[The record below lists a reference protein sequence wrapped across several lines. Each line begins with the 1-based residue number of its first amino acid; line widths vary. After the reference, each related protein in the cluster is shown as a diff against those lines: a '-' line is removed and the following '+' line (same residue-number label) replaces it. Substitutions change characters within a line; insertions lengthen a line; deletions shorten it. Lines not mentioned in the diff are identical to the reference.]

1 LKERRGHLGRRE
13 ARHLREADFQ
23 IDTRKKNMAT
33 KKAGKS
39 KSAKSDAK
47 AAIGIIGGSGLYS
60 MSGLTNAREI
70 RVKTPFGDPSDAIVL
85 GTLEGKR
92 VAFLARHGRG
102 HRILPSE
109 INYRA
114 NVYAM
119 KLLGVERIISVS
131 AVGSLKEDLRPG
143 EFLVPDQ
150 FFDRTKNRFSTFF
163 GEGIVA
169 HMAFAHPTCGQVSGV
184 LADAC
189 VHEAI
194 MVHRRGTYICIE
206 GPQFS
211 TLAEALVNRELRFEV
226 IGMTNLTEAKLA
238 REAEICYATIA
249 MITDFDCWHPE
260 HESVTATQI
269 IATLV
274 QNAENAQKVLRTAVR
289 ELPVGRTCKCGS
301 ALQHALVTDLKIVP
315 KATKKRLAAIIEKY
329 IS

>member
-1 LKERRGHLGRRE
+1 
-13 ARHLREADFQ
+13 
-23 IDTRKKNMAT
+23 MAP
-33 KKAGKS
+33 
-39 KSAKSDAK
+39 AK
-47 AAIGIIGGSGLYS
+47 AEKGKGGANAARASIGIIGGSGLYS
-60 MSGLTNAREI
+60 MGRLTGTREI
-70 RVKTPFGDPSDAIVL
+70 RVKTPFGEPSDAIVL

-114 NVYAM
+114 NIYAM
-119 KLLGVERIISVS
+119 KLLGVERLISVS

-150 FFDRTKNRFSTFF
+150 FFDRTKNRPSTFF
-163 GEGIVA
+163 GDGLVA
-169 HMAFAHPTCGQVSGV
+169 HVAFAHPTCGQLSGV

-189 VHEAI
+189 VREAVK
-194 MVHRRGTYICIE
+194 VHRRGTYVCIE

-211 TLAEALVNRELRFEV
+211 TLAEAEVNRQLRFDV

-249 MITDFDCWHPE
+249 MITDYDCWHPD
-260 HESVTATQI
+260 HESVTAAQI
-269 IATLV
+269 IATLN
-274 QNAENAQKVLRTAVR
+274 QNAENAQKVLRAAVR
-289 ELPVGRTCKCGS
+289 ELPAVRSCKCGA
-301 ALQHALVTDLKIVP
+301 ALQHALVTDMKLVP
-315 KATKKRLAAIIEKY
+315 KAAKKRLAAIIGKY